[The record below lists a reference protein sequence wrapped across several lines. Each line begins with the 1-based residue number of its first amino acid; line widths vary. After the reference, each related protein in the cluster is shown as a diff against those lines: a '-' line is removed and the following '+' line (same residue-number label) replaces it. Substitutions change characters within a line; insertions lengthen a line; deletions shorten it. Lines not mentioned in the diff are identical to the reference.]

1 MRSLRAR
8 HGYTRQYG
16 HIISKNTVQRRG
28 KRRKIWHRREC
39 QPKST
44 NKAMVFSAGTKTP
57 TLDNATLSRLQQDK
71 EKAWK
76 TEIKMAPNKSSE
88 IKHCPSR

>member
-1 MRSLRAR
+1 
-8 HGYTRQYG
+8 
-16 HIISKNTVQRRG
+16 
-28 KRRKIWHRREC
+28 
-39 QPKST
+39 
-44 NKAMVFSAGTKTP
+44 MVFSAGTKTP